1 VNSSTENSADRPA
14 QGELSARDRRIL
26 TFEEQ
31 RWRYPG
37 AKEQAIRAEFG
48 ISATRYYQILNGL
61 LDRPEALRQHPML
74 INRLRRLREAR
85 QRARSTGT
93 RRPAS

>member
-1 VNSSTENSADRPA
+1 MNGATENSTGGSAR
-14 QGELSARDRRIL
+14 GELSARDERIL
-26 TFEEQ
+26 VFEGEQ
-31 RWRYPG
+31 WRYPG

-61 LDRPEALRQHPML
+61 LDRPEALRHHPVL

-85 QRARSTGT
+85 KRARSGG
-93 RRPAS
+93 RPSSAS